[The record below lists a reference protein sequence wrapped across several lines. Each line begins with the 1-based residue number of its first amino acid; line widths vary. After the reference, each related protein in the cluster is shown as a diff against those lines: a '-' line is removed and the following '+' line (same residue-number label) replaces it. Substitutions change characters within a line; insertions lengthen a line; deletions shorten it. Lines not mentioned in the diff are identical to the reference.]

1 MSHLTPGSADL
12 ASQFAQRT
20 TASTVVAGSLF
31 YPLGIYVTVTAKNL
45 NSDPSACPVSTSSTE
60 PSL

>member
-1 MSHLTPGSADL
+1 MSHLIPGSADL

-31 YPLGIYVTVTAKNL
+31 YPPGIYVTVTAKNL
-45 NSDPSACPVSTSSTE
+45 NADPPACPVSTSSTE